1 MNPIRPSDPPDWE
14 PEVSICYH
22 AKAMRLKAIAEELL
36 EDPRANRDGEVLE
49 TAAKLL
55 SLVGD
60 IKEDN
65 PVCWD
70 FEGQCPKCPMK
81 DPDED

>member
-1 MNPIRPSDPPDWE
+1 MNPIRPRDPPDWE
-14 PEVSICYH
+14 PEVSICYYG
-22 AKAMRLKAIAEELL
+22 KAMRLKAIAEELL
-36 EDPRANRDGEVLE
+36 EDPRANRDSEALE

-55 SLVGD
+55 SLVED
-60 IKEDN
+60 IREDN

-81 DPDED
+81 DSDEG